1 MKVWEESDDLL
12 LGAQNSS
19 RLKKIHGLLLQS
31 NAVKEFFLKYKQSEA
46 AGRSKL
52 GADVC

>member
-1 MKVWEESDDLL
+1 MKVWEESDGLL
-12 LGAQNSS
+12 LGAQYSP
-19 RLKKIHGLLLQS
+19 RLKNIHGLLLQS
-31 NAVKEFFLKYKQSEA
+31 TEFFLKYKQSEA